1 MKIFICHIEA
11 DGDTNRGGTPWPP
24 DQYRDRRPL
33 SQNVINL
40 I

>member
-1 MKIFICHIEA
+1 MKISFAHIA
-11 DGDTNRGGTPWPP
+11 VGGDTNRGGTPWPP